1 MSALPRLDRR
11 RAVWL
16 LLLAAALMSSAACQR
31 VSRQATADSGLQI
44 DLIAPLFAPTSGPAV
59 VHVEVRDE
67 AGNPVQDA
75 AVRVRGDMSHAG
87 MTPVLGEAMR
97 VRDGVY
103 DIPIE
108 WTMGGDWVLTVDA
121 ELPDGRRA
129 TDRFNVGVEVDG
141 GQYRCTVTRATTR
154 EN

>member
-1 MSALPRLDRR
+1 MSTRPLLPRRV
-11 RAVWL
+11 AVWL
-16 LLLAAALMSSAACQR
+16 LALAALLAVAGCQR

-44 DLIAPLFAPTSGPAV
+44 DLITPLFAPVSGPATL
-59 VHVEVRDE
+59 HVELRDE

-75 AVRVRGDMSHAG
+75 TVRVRGDMSHAG
-87 MTPVLGEAMR
+87 MLPVLGEADR

-103 DIPIE
+103 DIPFE

-129 TDRFNVGVEVDG
+129 TDRFNVGVVADG
-141 GQYRCTVTRATTR
+141 DQYRCTVTRASTR
-154 EN
+154 GN